1 MRETISERR
10 LASLVAGLVLA
21 LVASACAAADP
32 DPASSPASERAPS
45 APPATQSSA
54 PPATQSPASEGI
66 GGGDGATKDTSEPP
80 VVPEILEFEAPL
92 VGGGTLKGAELAGAP
107 VAVWFWAPW

>member
-10 LASLVAGLVLA
+10 LAGLVAGVVLA
-21 LVASACAAADP
+21 LAASACAAADP
-32 DPASSPASERAPS
+32 DPASSPASERTP
-45 APPATQSSA
+45 SA
-54 PPATQSPASEGI
+54 PPATQSPASEGH
-66 GGGDGATKDTSEPP
+66 GGGDGATKETKDTSEPP
-80 VVPEILEFEAPL
+80 VVPEILGFEAPL

>member
-45 APPATQSSA
+45 APPATQS
-54 PPATQSPASEGI
+54 PASEGQ